1 MGAKPLIGNLET
13 QLHECRN
20 KISELSDTVTQKSGE
35 IIRFETQA
43 QGDIQLIKEL
53 RESRN
58 KFSTDLAEVEAEY
71 ITTKSENARL
81 ASELEQATIR
91 FGTASERL
99 TSLSDQ
105 FTELRM
111 SNSQNISTIERQ
123 GAFSS
128 RLEDDVKRLTQ
139 QNESQK
145 EELANNQIIIKEL
158 EAKNLQ
164 LGNN

>member
-1 MGAKPLIGNLET
+1 
-13 QLHECRN
+13 
-20 KISELSDTVTQKSGE
+20 
-35 IIRFETQA
+35 
-43 QGDIQLIKEL
+43 
-53 RESRN
+53 
-58 KFSTDLAEVEAEY
+58 
-71 ITTKSENARL
+71 
-81 ASELEQATIR
+81 
-91 FGTASERL
+91 RL

-145 EELANNQIIIKEL
+145 EELANNQTIIKEL